1 MEIICDKMGF
11 PYRYDNGANDLRR
24 RSRGRKSVPAAAG
37 MTHLDPRQTRYMKY
51 INAKSVRELAL
62 AFASGP
68 RPRPRPH
75 RSAQGFDRVSKQFLE
90 RIDAHVR
97 NIVLAEVKSH
107 PSIGKTLK

>member
-1 MEIICDKMGF
+1 
-11 PYRYDNGANDLRR
+11 
-24 RSRGRKSVPAAAG
+24 
-37 MTHLDPRQTRYMKY
+37 MKH

-62 AFASGP
+62 YFASA
-68 RPRPRPH
+68 H

-97 NIVLAEVKSH
+97 NIVLAEVKGH